1 MGLLLQLLVNGLITG
16 AVYALVASGFS
27 LTYSVC
33 KFMNFA
39 HGAFIASSGYLF
51 FFFYSRVGVH
61 LWLSAALAISLASA
75 SGYLLD
81 RVYSQMRRRGASS
94 VVLLIGSF
102 AALIIFN
109 SMILMMFGADLKTV
123 DAMRA
128 GKGIGIFNIIITPLQ
143 ASIIGTSLAIF
154 ILLSFFLKKTRMGLA
169 MRAVSDNKQMAEI
182 LGISSERI
190 YALTFMLAAAIA
202 GIGGILISLEQG
214 IDPNMGNELVVKG
227 FAASVVGGI
236 GSVPGAVIGSF
247 VLGLTENLGVFLFPS
262 QYKDLIS
269 FWLLIMFLIFR
280 PRGIMGVGRDD

>member
-1 MGLLLQLLVNGLITG
+1 
-16 AVYALVASGFS
+16 
-27 LTYSVC
+27 
-33 KFMNFA
+33 
-39 HGAFIASSGYLF
+39 
-51 FFFYSRVGVH
+51 

-269 FWLLIMFLIFR
+269 FGLLIMFLIFR